1 MNNATLQ
8 TLTPVHIGN
17 GRTLQKH
24 IDYIYFSNLH
34 NAPVALLDLE
44 KVFGI
49 LGNANLNAWI
59 RAIENRED
67 LMPLI
72 RKQKTNIRPDDVA
85 HRLIQVKDKPDSHSE
100 LYEHLTDALGR
111 PYIPGSSIKGSMR
124 TALFTNLLKKNKHLL
139 GKNYE
144 LRIKNIEPKLFSTP
158 EQFTGE
164 EAHKNKLT
172 SNQDI
177 FRFLYAGDCFF
188 EKSSTVLVR
197 VETFSLKGGYWEKRH
212 QLTQWTECIPAGK
225 TAQCRLLFSE
235 KTLHSPF
242 KHKQVREQIKQAV
255 GKYSDTIHQN
265 KLLYIVNQHTLNLLQ
280 RELKFI
286 NDQNI
291 QDFDKYTEKLE
302 ELIEKTN
309 QCGSNE
315 CVLRLGKHSGFVFMT
330 GGWQEE
336 LMDKDRYVELKRKV
350 RDKTPENLV
359 LPKTRRFTPEG
370 YPVGFVKIQ
379 IHKP

>member
-85 HRLIQVKDKPDSHSE
+85 HRLIQVKDKPDIHSE

-158 EQFTGE
+158 EQLTSE
-164 EAHKNKLT
+164 EEHKDKLT
-172 SNQDI
+172 SNRDI

-188 EKSSTVLVR
+188 EKSSSILVR
-197 VETFSLKGGYWEKRH
+197 VETFSLKGGYWEKRPK
-212 QLTQWTECIPAGK
+212 LTQWTECIPAGK
-225 TAQCRLLFSE
+225 TAQCRMLFSE
-235 KTLHSPF
+235 KTLHSPS
-242 KHKQVREQIKQAV
+242 KHEQVRKQIKQAV
-255 GKYSDTIHQN
+255 GKYSDTIHQTE
-265 KLLYIVNQHTLNLLQ
+265 LLRIVNQHTLNLLE
-280 RELKFI
+280 RELRFI
-286 NDQNI
+286 LDHNDGT
-291 QDFDKYTEKLE
+291 FDRYTEKLE
-302 ELIEKTN
+302 ELIEKTR
-309 QCGSNE
+309 QCGANE

-330 GGWQEE
+330 GGWHEE
-336 LMDKDRYVELKRKV
+336 LMGKDRYMEFKKKV
-350 RDKTPENLV
+350 RHKTPENLD

-370 YPVGFVKIQ
+370 FPVGFVKIQ
-379 IHKP
+379 IH